1 MEEKTVP
8 PDKTIDR
15 IRLVILSRLFIVTF
29 ILGIHVYAE
38 LNAGAGLFD
47 TPISI
52 FSLAIIFT
60 CTFSI
65 IFALLLRY
73 HGNTAVNIYIQSG
86 ADLFLITSFVYG
98 TGGIQSIYSIF
109 YPLVIIYTVIF
120 LEKKGGLVI
129 ATAAAILYAL
139 LAILE
144 YYGLI
149 NPLIVSQFTTYRLE
163 AGYVLARVVTHI
175 LSFYFTALLSIYVV
189 GQERKT
195 RALLAEKQDAFAR
208 LDILYKSIV
217 ESVSTGIITVN
228 LNGRIKSFN
237 RTASTITG
245 YLFNEVENHL
255 LSEIFP
261 DLDSY
266 LKQQKTQT
274 GSSSKSAHFEGIFH
288 TLKGQELKLG
298 ASFSSLKDP
307 QDNVI
312 GDIIIFQDITEV
324 MNMRE
329 ALEKNRRLAFTGEVA
344 ANLAHEIRNP
354 LAAIGGSVQLLRQDI
369 LLDHGNHKLF
379 DIILRGKE
387 QLEKF
392 LNDFLLLARPAPG
405 ICEDFDLNEVINDV
419 FDSLRLLPDWCEPLE
434 IIIKLP
440 TDKFM
445 INANKTELRQVV
457 WNISANALQSMPNG
471 GTLIL
476 EAKNVLHKGIDSVEI
491 VIKDSGNGIEKKD
504 LQKIFDPFYTTRT
517 VGTGLGLAVVS
528 RIIENW
534 MGTIAVNSE
543 PKQGTTFTVIFP
555 RQVLYCKNSN
565 LR

>member
-1 MEEKTVP
+1 MEEKTIP
-8 PDKTIDR
+8 PDSTIER

-38 LNAGAGLFD
+38 LNSGAGLFD

-52 FSLAIIFT
+52 FALAIIFT

-73 HGNTAVNIYIQSG
+73 HRNTAVNIYIQSG
-86 ADLFLITSFVYG
+86 ADLVLITSFVYG

-129 ATAAAILYAL
+129 ATAAAVLYAL

-149 NPLIVSQFTTYRLE
+149 NPLVVSQFTTYRLE
-163 AGYVLARVVTHI
+163 VGYVLARVVTHI

-245 YLFNEVENHL
+245 YLFSEVENHL

-266 LKQQKTQT
+266 LQQQKTQT

-288 TLKGQELKLG
+288 TLKGLELKLG

-312 GDIIIFQDITEV
+312 GDILIFQDITEV

-369 LLDHGNHKLF
+369 LLDHGNQKLF
-379 DIILRGKE
+379 DIILREKE

-392 LNDFLLLARPAPG
+392 LKDFLLLARPAPG
-405 ICEDFDLNEVINDV
+405 ICEDVVLQEVINEV
-419 FDSLRLLPDWCEPLE
+419 VDSLRLLPDWREPLDLR
-434 IIIKLP
+434 IKLP
-440 TDKFM
+440 PEKFR
-445 INANKTELRQVV
+445 ITVNVAELKQIL
-457 WNISANALQSMPNG
+457 WNIAANALQSMPNG

-476 EAKNVLHKGIDSVEI
+476 EAKNVLLEGIDSVEI

-534 MGTIAVNSE
+534 MGTITVNSE
-543 PKQGTTFTVIFP
+543 PKQGTTFTVTFP
-555 RQVLYCKNSN
+555 VQVLYCKN
-565 LR
+565 

>member
-1 MEEKTVP
+1 MEEKIVP
-8 PDKTIDR
+8 PDSTIER
-15 IRLVILSRLFIVTF
+15 IRLVILSRLFIVIF

-38 LNAGAGLFD
+38 LNSGAGLFD
-47 TPISI
+47 SPMSI
-52 FSLAIIFT
+52 FALAIIFT

-65 IFALLLRY
+65 IFALLLHY
-73 HGNTAVNIYIQSG
+73 HRNTAVNIYIQSG
-86 ADLFLITSFVYG
+86 ADLVLITSFVYG
-98 TGGIQSIYSIF
+98 TGGIQSLYSIF

-139 LAILE
+139 LAVLE

-149 NPLIVSQFTTYRLE
+149 HPLVVPQFTTYRLE

-195 RALLAEKQDAFAR
+195 RALLVEKQDAFAR
-208 LDILYKSIV
+208 LDILYKSII
-217 ESVSTGIITVN
+217 ESVSTGIVTVN
-228 LNGRIKSFN
+228 LDGRIKSFN
-237 RTASTITG
+237 RTASAITG
-245 YLFNEVENHL
+245 YLSNEVENHK
-255 LSEIFP
+255 LSDIFP

-266 LKQQKTQT
+266 LQQHKIEK
-274 GSSSKSAHFEGIFH
+274 GSSLKSAHFEGVFH
-288 TLKGQELKLG
+288 TKKGQELKLG
-298 ASFSSLKDP
+298 VSFSSLKD
-307 QDNVI
+307 QKDNVI

-369 LLDHGNHKLF
+369 PFDHGNQKLF
-379 DIILRGKE
+379 DIILREKE

-392 LNDFLLLARPAPG
+392 LKDFLLLARPAPG
-405 ICEDFDLNEVINDV
+405 ICEDVVLQDVINEVV
-419 FDSLRLLPDWCEPLE
+419 DSLRLLPDWREPLDLM
-434 IIIKLP
+434 IKVPPEKLW
-440 TDKFM
+440 
-445 INANKTELRQVV
+445 INANVAELKQIL
-457 WNISANALQSMPNG
+457 WNIAANALQSMPHG
-471 GTLIL
+471 GTLML
-476 EAKNVLHKGIDSVEI
+476 EAKNVLLEGIDSVEI

-528 RIIENW
+528 RIMENW

-543 PKQGTTFTVIFP
+543 AKQGTTFTVTFP
-555 RQVLYCKNSN
+555 RQVLYCKNSS